1 MPQYSQVGREP
12 LRSAE
17 PQTPQRLSHRIASFA
32 EITDLGA
39 NPYDLPGS
47 PLSPDREPALSPRTG
62 GPEISL
68 GGGGG
73 GGGGPLGNDGR
84 SQSHGNVWAGRFA
97 YSSNG
102 GYAPLTVATN
112 GSDGDNRPP
121 LPHRPSGGSSHSS
134 LLSPR
139 MRTESQT
146 TDSEEYDMS
155 LLRSAAPMGGVDL
168 RHDSIPEE
176 GPPSSE
182 FEPNTPIGPLNQ
194 YDENFIRKLQNQE
207 AQGRLTGGLGQGMRP
222 QARLR
227 DQELLTPTSPG
238 KSMARSFSRRLGIKG
253 PGRGQSIRE
262 AGQDAANRRGE
273 VIEVIVERAETDIS
287 TIEGP
292 LTMASDETRRSTFV
306 PNRPGT
312 QIFYPQPNWKPFSM
326 RWPWL
331 TMLIVLSL
339 ALAGM
344 QEFLFQRYSG
354 DNPLLRFKKPED
366 VEPGLYFMTKFGPT
380 LIAVVYGVLWQFTDF
395 EVRRLEAYYQMSRPG
410 GALAAESINVD
421 YVTSFSFFR
430 PFRALKVGHTAVALS
445 SMATT
450 FAVSLVP
457 TFAAA
462 SLVLTPSRAERNLH
476 PNDDKEILFSPIWS
490 RLLLSTLLVNA
501 VAGCGLFYLL
511 QARRS
516 GLVGDVRGIAGLAS
530 MAVVSHILMDFKDTD
545 TIKPKDIHHKLKH
558 HRYIL
563 RNSSLAPDDE
573 NPPTSRERDKYHDR
587 HFDENPHP
595 LMLRMGGSI
604 PFLIALVLFIGFIPA
619 FLFTPADVVTDK
631 APWAITAMAVGIKLS
646 WNALETAVRMM
657 EPYYILSRR
666 HAPSK
671 TLTLDYTAVPFG
683 YLPIQALFNG
693 HILMFLVGF
702 GTVMAEW
709 MTVLVTS
716 LATVDGRK
724 FVSQL
729 SDALDHDDDENGKKE
744 SINSGRETLLSF
756 YLSLAL
762 TLFILVYMMTVATI
776 VFVRR
781 RHPFL
786 PRQPNTIASIL
797 AFIHQ
802 SKMLYNFV
810 KTNELSNSDMTQ
822 KLNDGTTYGLG
833 WFVGRDGQTHC
844 GVDQEELLSDYK
856 HGLDVS
862 QGNQPWNMQ
871 WDVL

>member
-1 MPQYSQVGREP
+1 MPQYSEEGREP
-12 LRSAE
+12 LRNAE
-17 PQTPQRLSHRIASFA
+17 PPTPNRLSHRIASFA
-32 EITDLGA
+32 EITGLGA
-39 NPYDLPGS
+39 LPYDAPGGG
-47 PLSPDREPALSPRTG
+47 PGRDLALSPKTQ
-62 GPEISL
+62 GPDPIL
-68 GGGGG
+68 GASQI
-73 GGGGPLGNDGR
+73 DGD
-84 SQSHGNVWAGRFA
+84 HGKPQPFGHAWAGRFT

-102 GYAPLTVATN
+102 GYSPLTVTTDANVNAANADT
-112 GSDGDNRPP
+112 DAPP
-121 LPHRPSGGSSHSS
+121 LPHRPSTGSGRSS
-134 LLSPR
+134 IIPPIRRNTSY
-139 MRTESQT
+139 E

-155 LLRSAAPMGGVDL
+155 LLRSAAPMGGAEP

-176 GPPSSE
+176 GPPSSD
-182 FEPNTPIGPLNQ
+182 FEPSTPIGPLNRL
-194 YDENFIRKLQNQE
+194 DENLIRKLQHHE
-207 AQGRLTGGLGQGMRP
+207 AQGKLTGGLGQGIRP

-227 DQELLTPTSPG
+227 DQDLLSPTSPG
-238 KSMARSFSRRLGIKG
+238 RSMARSFSRRLGIKG
-253 PGRGQSIRE
+253 PDRGQSIRE

-273 VIEVIVERAETDIS
+273 VIEVIVERAETDLS

-292 LTMASDETRRSTFV
+292 LTMASDETRRRSTLA
-306 PNRPGT
+306 PTRQST

-331 TMLIVLSL
+331 TMLVVLSFG
-339 ALAGM
+339 LAGM

-354 DNPLLRFKKPED
+354 DNPILRFKSPED
-366 VEPGLYFMTKFGPT
+366 VDPGLYFMTKFGPT
-380 LIAVVYGVLWQFTDF
+380 LIAVIYGVLWQFTDF
-395 EVRRLEAYYQMSRPG
+395 EVRRLEAYYQMSRQG

-462 SLVLTPSRAERNLH
+462 SLVLTPSRSERVAN
-476 PNDDKEILFSPIWS
+476 PTGNKEILFSPIWS
-490 RLLLSTLLVNA
+490 RLLLSILLVNA
-501 VAGCGLFYLL
+501 VAGLGLFYLL
-511 QARRS
+511 QTRRS
-516 GLVGDVRGIAGLAS
+516 GLMGDVRGIAGLAS

-545 TIKPKDIHHKLKH
+545 TSKPKDIHHKLKH

-563 RNSSLAPDDE
+563 RNSSLAPDEE
-573 NPPTSRERDKYHDR
+573 NPPTSRERDKYDGR

-595 LMLRMGGSI
+595 LMLRTAGGV
-604 PFLIALVLFIGFIPA
+604 PFIVALALFIVFIPI
-619 FLFTPADVVTDK
+619 FLFTPADAVTDK
-631 APWAITAMAVGIKLS
+631 APWVITAMAVGIKLS

-693 HILMFLVGF
+693 HILMFLMGF

-709 MTVLVTS
+709 MTILVTS
-716 LATVDGRK
+716 LATVDGRE

-729 SDALDHDDDENGKKE
+729 SDAMEDDDDGEGK
-744 SINSGRETLLSF
+744 SIDSGRETVLSF
-756 YLSLAL
+756 YLSLVL
-762 TLFILVYMMTVATI
+762 TVFILAYMMIVATI

-862 QGNQPWNMQ
+862 LGTQPWNTQ

>member
-1 MPQYSQVGREP
+1 MSQYSHVGREP
-12 LRSAE
+12 LRNSE
-17 PQTPQRLSHRIASFA
+17 PPTPQHLSHRIASFA

-39 NPYDLPGS
+39 NPYDAPDSSLG
-47 PLSPDREPALSPRTG
+47 LSREPASPKTRRPETG
-62 GPEISL
+62 TSRGPPPDDN
-68 GGGGG
+68 GQQ
-73 GGGGPLGNDGR
+73 
-84 SQSHGNVWAGRFA
+84 QSYGHAWAGRLA
-97 YSSNG
+97 YPSNG
-102 GYAPLTVATN
+102 GYSPLAVGSNTN
-112 GSDGDNRPP
+112 VNTNAPP
-121 LPHRPSGGSSHSS
+121 LPPRASVGSRHSS
-134 LLSPR
+134 IISPSR
-139 MRTESQT
+139 RNASYT
-146 TDSEEYDMS
+146 TDNEEYDMS
-155 LLRSAAPMGGVDL
+155 LLRSAAPMGGSEVTSDPVPREAL
-168 RHDSIPEE
+168 
-176 GPPSSE
+176 PPSD
-182 FEPNTPIGPLNQ
+182 FETTTPIGPLSH
-194 YDENFIRKLQNQE
+194 YDEDFVKRLQNQE

-222 QARLR
+222 QAKLR
-227 DQELLTPTSPG
+227 DQDLLSPTGSE
-238 KSMARSFSRRLGIKG
+238 KSIARSFSRRLGIKG
-253 PGRGQSIRE
+253 VGRGQSIRE

-273 VIEVIVERAETDIS
+273 VIEVIVEEPAGADLSI
-287 TIEGP
+287 IEGP
-292 LTMASDETRRSTFV
+292 LTMASDEARRTTFASERRSTQV
-306 PNRPGT
+306 
-312 QIFYPQPNWKPFSM
+312 FYPQPNWRPFSM

-331 TMLIVLSL
+331 TMLILLSL
-339 ALAGM
+339 GLAGM

-354 DNPLLRFKKPED
+354 NNPLLRFKSPKD
-366 VEPGLYFMTKFGPT
+366 VDPGLYFMTKFGPT

-395 EVRRLEAYYQMSRPG
+395 EVRRLEAYYQMSKEG

-430 PFRALKVGHTAVALS
+430 PFRALKVGHYAVALS

-462 SLVLTPSRAERNLH
+462 SLVLTPSRDERTAH
-476 PNDDKEILFSPIWS
+476 PDDDKEILFTPVWS
-490 RLLLSTLLVNA
+490 RLLLSILLVNA

-511 QARRS
+511 QTRRS
-516 GLVGDVRGIAGLAS
+516 GLANDVRGIAGLAS

-573 NPPTSRERDKYHDR
+573 NPPTSRERDKYHDH
-587 HFDENPHP
+587 HFDEKPHP
-595 LMLRMGGSI
+595 LMLRSAGSVPYI
-604 PFLIALVLFIGFIPA
+604 IALILFIGFIPT
-619 FLFTPADVVTDK
+619 FLFSPADVVTDK

-693 HILMFLVGF
+693 HILMFLTGF

-716 LATVDGRK
+716 LATVDGRQ
-724 FVSQL
+724 FATLLSNVS
-729 SDALDHDDDENGKKE
+729 DDDDDDDDGEHG

-762 TLFILVYMMTVATI
+762 TLFILVYMVAVATI

-810 KTNELSNSDMTQ
+810 KTNELSNSDMAQ